1 MDATLSNI
9 DLQRSNYDVDAIR
22 ADFPILASEFNGYPL
37 TFLDSGASAQKPEC
51 VLRCMDDVYRRS
63 YANVHRGAYALSQ
76 AATDYYEGARK
87 TVARYLNA
95 RSDDEIVFTHNVT
108 AAINLVAHSYGRR
121 YLQRGDEV
129 IISQMEHH
137 ANIVPWQLLR
147 DEIGIELKVAPIDEA
162 GNLLLDQLA
171 EMFSH
176 KTKLVSLTHVSNVLG
191 TIVPIKKVIDLAH
204 ERDIPVLIDGA
215 QGIVHTR
222 VDVQDLDAEFY
233 AFTGH
238 KLYGPSGIGVLYGKK
253 DLLNTMPPYQGG
265 GDMIERVTFEKTTY
279 RNAPAR
285 FEAGTPPIVEAAG
298 LAAAID
304 YVDEIGMEN
313 ISSHEQEL
321 LNYATER
328 LNEVDGITIYG
339 EAQHKAGIISFT
351 LDKVHPHDI
360 ATIVDSRGVS
370 VRAGHHCAQPL
381 MDWYGV
387 AATTRASFGMYSNK
401 QDVDALVDGLKYVKE
416 IFS

>member
-51 VLRCMDDVYRRS
+51 VLRRMDDVYRRS

-121 YLQRGDEV
+121 FLERGDEV

-191 TIVPIKKVIDLAH
+191 TIVPIKKVVDLAH
-204 ERDIPVLIDGA
+204 ERDITVLIDGA

-279 RNAPAR
+279 RDAPAR

-401 QDVDALVDGLKYVKE
+401 QDVDALVDGIKYVKE

>member
-22 ADFPILASEFNGYPL
+22 ADFPILALEFNGYPL

-51 VLRCMDDVYRRS
+51 VLRRMDDVYRRS

-121 YLQRGDEV
+121 FMERGDEV

-171 EMFSH
+171 EMFGH

-191 TIVPIKKVIDLAH
+191 TIVPIKKVVDLAH

-279 RNAPAR
+279 RDAPAR

>member
-108 AAINLVAHSYGRR
+108 AAINLVAHSFGRR
-121 YLQRGDEV
+121 FLRRGDEV